1 MKRIILSVLSSV
13 LLTAALFTMSSCLN
27 TEKDDGQGDKQNS
40 TSNNSS
46 NSSPVIGEN
55 GNWWIN
61 GEDTGVSAVG
71 VGISGIAQAEVNI
84 GGKKYNRF
92 TFTFTDGS
100 EKVFDIEIIQ
110 GENGAAGEDGKDGTD
125 GVTPKF
131 KLENNVLYVSYD
143 KGESWEKLGDIGED
157 DTGASGGDVVGK
169 TEKFED
175 YEVTASITNGY
186 NGTNGIVVLITDND
200 GGDFETISR
209 IDEIYRKYGLVGGLG
224 TVAQNLYY
232 DAERTLPKNADIAKW
247 KEFLGTGRWKIVNH
261 SMTHKKYASGS
272 GSDFAIDEDR
282 LYEEIVESGN
292 VLRSL
297 FPGQKVLT
305 YAMTGNPS
313 SVGVEDWTKREAE
326 RQLIEEYYI
335 GGRFGTDGNPVAF
348 DKADYSSLPYATL
361 STSSL
366 NEMITKVNKCAD
378 EGKFYIVF
386 NHYVIEKEALAV
398 LGEASW
404 TSVETMDA
412 FCAAVAS
419 RQNDGSLWCAHF
431 EDAVMYMREKES
443 ASLSVTLVDGAL
455 KIILTDE
462 MDDDIYSHDLTVK
475 VNLPSGTEAVKL
487 VQGDRVTYVKAI
499 TDSNGCYAFLNIKP
513 DSGEAFAYPAKQT
526 DVPSGESTSLKT
538 PSIFA
543 EELDEVLT
551 FEDGTTTLAEVG
563 RLTWAPADVTAS
575 VVTLSGDKVVC
586 INKPINTPEHPR
598 MNFAAT
604 VKNANA
610 NAAIF
615 EADMM
620 IEFTSGNPTVQ
631 IMLMKD
637 SAISMCRTSFSIE
650 PATKQL
656 MFNNFNG
663 LGESESVKTTAK
675 AGEWFKVRIEYY
687 EGTKDTVKIKT
698 YVNNILVS
706 VSDKYYHANTDYVV
720 PAELSDMVFVAPN
733 YNFIGK
739 VYVDDISY
747 KQVVKE
753 YKEETVPE
761 IDSSTPEKHNFDY
774 LAVQMGE
781 SIKYSAKYSDSAT
794 VTQETDGENNY
805 LYFTKVRT
813 DEQPYLEFLNTVNA
827 DECNSYV
834 FETKMKIDYTSGSK
848 QVYLVLMCGSANNYA
863 YNCYFNITDSGALTF
878 IDFNQGNSI
887 TSSANATTA
896 KEGEWF
902 DLRIEFYEGTRETLK
917 IKTYV
922 NEDLVYESSNYY
934 PAYKDGEMIIDAD
947 SLTSVRVMPA
957 WGYVGSVGFDDLSVK
972 QTNK

>member
-1 MKRIILSVLSSV
+1 MKKILSFIITAVLIAAAVFALGACKLGEGDNNDDLSPSVGMSIADISSSE
-13 LLTAALFTMSSCLN
+13 L
-27 TEKDDGQGDKQNS
+27 E
-40 TSNNSS
+40 
-46 NSSPVIGEN
+46 
-55 GNWWIN
+55 
-61 GEDTGVSAVG
+61 
-71 VGISGIAQAEVNI
+71 I
-84 GGKKYNRF
+84 GGKRYNRF

-100 EKVFDIEIIQ
+100 KKVFDVEIHK
-110 GENGAAGEDGKDGTD
+110 GADGSAGEDGENGKD
-125 GVTPKF
+125 GVTPEF

-143 KGESWEKLGDIGED
+143 NGGSWEKLGDIGEEAPPA
-157 DTGASGGDVVGK
+157 TGGDDMS
-169 TEKFED
+169 EIDKFED
-175 YEVTASITNGY
+175 YTVTASITNGY

-200 GGDFETISR
+200 GGDFETITR
-209 IDEIYRKYGLVGGLG
+209 IDEMYRKYGLVGGLG

-232 DAERTLPKNADIAKW
+232 DAERTLPKTADISKW
-247 KEFLGTGRWKIVNH
+247 NEFLDTGRWKIVNH

-282 LYEEIVESGN
+282 LYEEIVESGD
-292 VLRSL
+292 VLRRL
-297 FPGQKVLT
+297 FPNQKVLT

-313 SVGVEDWTKREAE
+313 SVGVEDWSLREAE
-326 RQLIEEYYI
+326 RKLIEEYYI

-361 STSSL
+361 STASL

-404 TSVETMDA
+404 TSIETMDA
-412 FCAAVAS
+412 LCAAVAS

-431 EDAVMYMREKES
+431 EDAVMYMRERES

-455 KIILTDE
+455 KIVLTDE
-462 MDDDIYSHDLTVK
+462 MDNDIYSHDLTVK
-475 VNLPSGTEAVKL
+475 VNLPNGTEAVKL
-487 VQGDRVTYVKAI
+487 VQGERVTYVKAV
-499 TDSNGCYAFLNIKP
+499 TDSNGAYALLNIKP
-513 DSGEAFAYPAKQT
+513 DGGEAFAYPAKST
-526 DVPSGESTSLKT
+526 DVPSGESTSAKT

-551 FEDGTTTLAEVG
+551 FEDGSNTLAESG
-563 RLTWAPADVTAS
+563 RLTLSPVEVTAK
-575 VVTLSGDKVVC
+575 VVDKNGDKVVC
-586 INKPINTPEHPR
+586 IDKPITTADYSR
-598 MNFAAT
+598 MTFPVT
-604 VKNANA
+604 VKNTEA
-610 NAAIF
+610 NAAVF
-615 EADMM
+615 EANLF
-620 IEFTSGNPTVQ
+620 IEHTSGNSIVQ
-631 IMLMKD
+631 VLLLKD
-637 SAISMCRTSFSIE
+637 SAISMCRTYFTVE
-650 PATKQL
+650 LATKQL
-656 MFNNFNG
+656 VFNTFNS
-663 LGESESVKTTAK
+663 LGESESAKTTAK
-675 AGEWFKVRIEYY
+675 AGEWFNLRIEYY
-687 EGTKDTVKIKT
+687 EGTADTVRIKT

-720 PAELSDMVFVAPN
+720 PADNTELCVVAPH
-733 YNFIGK
+733 YNFVGK

-753 YKEETVPE
+753 YKDETVPE
-761 IDSSTPEKHNFDY
+761 IDTSTPTEHNFDF
-774 LAVQMGE
+774 LSVHMGE
-781 SIKYSAKYSDSAT
+781 SIKYSAKYPDSAT
-794 VTQETDGENNY
+794 ITQETDGENNY

-834 FETKMKIDYTSGSK
+834 FKTKMKIDYTSGSK
-848 QVYLVLMCGSANNYA
+848 QVYLVLMCGSVNNYA
-863 YNCYFNITDSGALTF
+863 YNCYFNITDNGELTF

-922 NEDLVYESSNYY
+922 NEDLVYESTNYY
-934 PAYKDGEMIIDAD
+934 PAYKDGETIIDAD

>member
-1 MKRIILSVLSSV
+1 MKKALYLTMIMALILAS
-13 LLTAALFTMSSCLN
+13 AFTFSACRRTENSNGSNDEPPTN
-27 TEKDDGQGDKQNS
+27 T
-40 TSNNSS
+40 
-46 NSSPVIGEN
+46 
-55 GNWWIN
+55 
-61 GEDTGVSAVG
+61 AVG
-71 VGISGIAQAEVNI
+71 IADISQSEVEI
-84 GGKKYNRF
+84 DGKSYNRF

-100 EKVFDIEIIQ
+100 VKSFDVEILK
-110 GENGAAGEDGKDGTD
+110 GADGSAGEDGEDGEDGKD

-131 KLENNVLYVSYD
+131 KLENGILYVSYD
-143 KGESWEKLGDIGED
+143 NGSTWEQLGDIDGEETPAEPD
-157 DTGASGGDVVGK
+157 DGVEESA
-169 TEKFED
+169 KFENYD
-175 YEVTASITNGY
+175 VSGSITNGFG
-186 NGTNGIVVLITDND
+186 GTNGIVVLITDND

-232 DAERTLPKNADIAKW
+232 DAERTLPKTADIAKW
-247 KEFLGTGRWKIVNH
+247 NEFLDTGRWKIVNH

-282 LYEEIVESGN
+282 LYEEIVESGEI
-292 VLRSL
+292 LRNL
-297 FPGQKVLT
+297 FPNQRVLT

-313 SVGVEDWTKREAE
+313 SVGVEDWSLREAE

-348 DKADYSSLPYATL
+348 ENADYSSLPYATL
-361 STSSL
+361 STASL

-404 TSVETMDA
+404 TSIETMDA
-412 FCAAVAS
+412 LCAAVAE

-431 EDAVMYMREKES
+431 EDAVMYMREKET
-443 ASLSVTLVDGAL
+443 ANLSVSIVDGAL
-455 KIILTDE
+455 KIILTDG
-462 MDDDIYSHDLTVK
+462 MDNDIYNHDLTVK
-475 VNLPSGTEAVKL
+475 VNLPANTEAVKL
-487 VQGDRVTYVKAI
+487 VQGDRVTYVKAM
-499 TDSNGCYAFLNIKP
+499 TDSDGTYALLNVKP
-513 DSGEAFAYPAKQT
+513 DGGEAFAYPAK
-526 DVPSGESTSLKT
+526 ESDIPTAENTTAKT

-543 EELDEVLT
+543 EELDEILT
-551 FEDGTTTLAEVG
+551 FEGTAPLSDYG
-563 RLTWAPADVTAS
+563 RLTWAPADVTAT
-575 VVTLSGDKVVC
+575 VVDKDGDKVVL
-586 INKPINTPEHPR
+586 INKPVVTPEHTR
-598 MNFAAT
+598 MNFPVT
-604 VKNANA
+604 VKNPDANA
-610 NAAIF
+610 VVF
-615 EADMM
+615 EADLF
-620 IEFTSGNPTVQ
+620 IEYTSGNPTVQ

-637 SAISMCRTSFSIE
+637 SAISMCRTSFTVE
-650 PATKQL
+650 TATKQI

-663 LGESESVKTTAK
+663 LGESESAKTTAK

-687 EGTKDTVKIKT
+687 EGTKNTVKIKT

-720 PAELSDMVFVAPN
+720 QAEKSDMVFVAPN
-733 YNFIGK
+733 YNFVGK

-753 YKEETVPE
+753 YKEESVPE
-761 IDSSTPEKHNFDY
+761 IDTSTPEEHSFDT
-774 LAVQMGE
+774 LAAQMGE
-781 SIKYSAKYSDSAT
+781 SIKYSSKYSDSAT
-794 VTQETDGENNY
+794 VTQEKEGDNNY
-805 LYFTKVRT
+805 LKFTKVRT

-834 FETKMKIDYTSGSK
+834 FQTRMKIDYTSGSK

-878 IDFNQGNSI
+878 VDFNQGNTV
-887 TSSANATTA
+887 TSPQNATTA
-896 KEGEWF
+896 TEGEWF

-922 NEDLVYESSNYY
+922 NDDLVYESTNYY
-934 PAYKDGEMIIDAD
+934 PAYKDGETIIDAD
-947 SLTSVRVMPA
+947 SLSSVRIMGA
-957 WGYVGSVGFDDLSVK
+957 WGYVGSVCLDDLSVK
-972 QTNK
+972 QVKN